1 MENQLSLDLGL
12 SKYSSYA
19 IKKTSSINGD
29 LVIDTI
35 EFDVAKKMII
45 ENHYSKKWH
54 FTFGKLNIGIFKND
68 VLLGCA
74 VFGLMMNTKSYNQIA
89 NIKVDEIIELN
100 RLWISDELGKN
111 AETILISKAL
121 SIMKRKMPQ
130 IKLVQSFADGRLG
143 VGTIYK
149 ASSFN
154 YYGFHLS
161 RFFKNVENNDFFHK
175 ILFENTKNPTTML
188 KYNKLYLDKK
198 LKCYMVKTYR
208 YIYLLNRKT
217 KIKLQQQPYPAYE
230 KGMTEIDYKHPIGVL
245 CRLQL
250 MYENRGDIEYM
261 KKTMLELKT
270 RFSNEQIE
278 KEIINQSKSN
288 NDFGANETDEM
299 EII

>member
-19 IKKTSSINGD
+19 IEKTSSINGD
-29 LVIDTI
+29 LIIDI
-35 EFDVAKKMII
+35 IDVDVAKKMVI

-54 FTFGKLNIGIFKND
+54 HTFGKINIGIFKKN

-74 VFGLMMNTKSYNQIA
+74 VFGNMMNSKSYNKIA
-89 NIKVDEIIELN
+89 NIKENEIIELN

-111 AETILISKAL
+111 AETILISKSF
-121 SIMKRKMPQ
+121 SIIKRKMPH

-149 ASSFN
+149 AASFN
-154 YYGFHLS
+154 YYGFHYS
-161 RFFKNVENNDFFHK
+161 RFFKNTQNNIFFHK
-175 ILFENTKNPTTML
+175 VGFEDTRNVSTML
-188 KYNKLYLDKK
+188 NYNKIYLDKK
-198 LKCYMVKTYR
+198 LKCYLVKTYR

-217 KIKLQQQPYPAYE
+217 KINLKQKPYPAYE
-230 KGMTEIDYKHPIGVL
+230 KGMIEIEYQHPIGVL
-245 CRLQL
+245 CRLYL
-250 MYENRGDIEYM
+250 MYQTRNDVEYM
-261 KKTMLELKT
+261 EKTMLELKS